1 MAGEKRKKREK
12 RKKKKKRA
20 MRRWMMAMV
29 EGKIVAIDVKSGQN
43 NILPYLLLPLLLLL
57 LLSVHCNLTANIAD
71 TCLLVFI
78 VGCWAFTV
86 SDIVIRE
93 LVVVVGFLNCRI
105 NLFAAAHKLA
115 TFLIKLSSFVC
126 LLACLCVC
134 AFVIVRL
141 ITGRRCRLVMRVSP
155 LCLPVVKKE
164 KKYVKSWYPL
174 LQHTVAKLT
183 NLTNKMVT

>member
-1 MAGEKRKKREK
+1 
-12 RKKKKKRA
+12 
-20 MRRWMMAMV
+20 MMAMV

-126 LLACLCVC
+126 LLVCLCVC
-134 AFVIVRL
+134 VCVCACDCEINHQQTVQVSDARFSLAF
-141 ITGRRCRLVMRVSP
+141 TCRKEGEKVCEKLVPFIAAYCS
-155 LCLPVVKKE
+155 K
-164 KKYVKSWYPL
+164 
-174 LQHTVAKLT
+174 T
-183 NLTNKMVT
+183 N